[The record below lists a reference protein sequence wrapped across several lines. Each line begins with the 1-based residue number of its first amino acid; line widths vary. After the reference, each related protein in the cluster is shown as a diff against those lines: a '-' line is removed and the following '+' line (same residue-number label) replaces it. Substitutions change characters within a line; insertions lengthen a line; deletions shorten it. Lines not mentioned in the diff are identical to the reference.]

1 MTVVAPP
8 SLFTPDDVLA
18 LEDEGLYEL
27 VDGQLVEKSMSSL
40 ANQTAGLIASAL
52 IVHCKPRGLGKV
64 YPEQT
69 FQCFPDDPD
78 KLRRPDVAFVAA
90 SRQSGVADE
99 GHVRIA
105 PDIAVEVVSPNDK
118 IYELD
123 KKLIDYRSA
132 GVKLV
137 WVVNP
142 SARTLRIH
150 RPDHSLNELVG
161 DAVLSGES
169 VLPDFSAKLSDLLP
183 PA

>member
-1 MTVVAPP
+1 MTIVSPT

-18 LEDEGLYEL
+18 LEDKGLYEL
-27 VDGQLVEKSMSSL
+27 VDGKLVEKGRSPL
-40 ANQTAGLIASAL
+40 ANCTAGLFTSKL
-52 IVHCKPRGLGKV
+52 VVHCRPGRLGAI
-64 YPEQT
+64 YPMLS
-69 FQCFPDDPD
+69 FQCFRGHPDRF
-78 KLRRPDVAFVAA
+78 RRPDVAFITADHL
-90 SRQSGVADE
+90 SGVDDE

-123 KKLIDYRSA
+123 TKLIDYHSA

-142 SARTLRIH
+142 STRTLRIH
-150 RPDHSLNELVG
+150 RLDHSLTELVG
-161 DAVLSGES
+161 NATLSGES

-183 PA
+183 HR